1 LPNALQVHEKSGI
14 FVTLTGRPGSP
25 RHAQDGH
32 CPAV

>member
-25 RHAQDGH
+25 GTLKTVTAL
-32 CPAV
+32 P